1 MKKLIC
7 LFSLILFLSVNAQNV
22 NDFKY
27 IVIPSQF
34 LGFDENQ
41 YELNRYLG
49 IQLIKK
55 NYEIL
60 SGDSE
65 EWPAEV
71 QQNPC
76 LALNAM
82 VTKEKNF
89 LKNKL
94 TLKFTDCTQKVV
106 FEKEGES
113 KIKEFDKGYQDAL
126 KQITNSIAL
135 QTAADSSVIAQN
147 TEETTETNFQ
157 SGEFPEPQLNTV
169 NLFSDGKNV
178 YSKSDLK
185 DNSFLLINESNAQVF
200 AQFYPSSKTGIYHVK
215 INQSNG
221 ESYFTIGFTNQ
232 NSIEIEVQNGNGQW
246 TLKSFKPQ

>member
-7 LFSLILFLSVNAQNV
+7 LFSLILFLNVNAQNV

-135 QTAADSSVIAQN
+135 QTAADSQVVAQN

-200 AQFYPSSKTGIYHVK
+200 AQ
-215 INQSNG
+215 
-221 ESYFTIGFTNQ
+221 
-232 NSIEIEVQNGNGQW
+232 
-246 TLKSFKPQ
+246 

>member
-7 LFSLILFLSVNAQNV
+7 LFSLIILSNLGAQNV

-27 IVIPSQF
+27 VIIPEQF
-34 LGFDENQ
+34 TGFDANQ

-55 NYEIL
+55 DYEIL
-60 SGDSE
+60 SENAE

-82 VTKEKNF
+82 VTKEKSF

-94 TLKFTDCTQKVV
+94 TLKFTDCTRKIL

-126 KQITNSIAL
+126 RQTTNLIAL
-135 QTAADSSVIAQN
+135 QNAPETPVITQN
-147 TEETTETNFQ
+147 TEKVTETNFQ
-157 SGEFPEPQLNTV
+157 PEEFSETKTNTS
-169 NLFSDGKNV
+169 LLYSDGKNT

-185 DNSFLLINESNAQVF
+185 DNSFLLINESNSQVY

-215 INQSNG
+215 INNNG
-221 ESYFTIGFTNQ
+221 EPYFTIGFTNQ
-232 NSIEIEVQNGNGQW
+232 NSIEIEVQNNPNQW
-246 TLKSFKPQ
+246 TLKSFKQQ

>member
-1 MKKLIC
+1 MFKHLFFLI
-7 LFSLILFLSVNAQNV
+7 FLANLSFLNAQNV

-60 SGDSE
+60 SGDSG

-82 VTKEKNF
+82 VTKEKSF

-94 TLKFTDCTQKVV
+94 SLKFTDCTRKIL

-113 KIKEFDKGYQDAL
+113 KIKEFGKGYQDAL

-135 QTAADSSVIAQN
+135 QTAAD
-147 TEETTETNFQ
+147 
-157 SGEFPEPQLNTV
+157 
-169 NLFSDGKNV
+169 
-178 YSKSDLK
+178 
-185 DNSFLLINESNAQVF
+185 
-200 AQFYPSSKTGIYHVK
+200 
-215 INQSNG
+215 
-221 ESYFTIGFTNQ
+221 
-232 NSIEIEVQNGNGQW
+232 
-246 TLKSFKPQ
+246 